1 MTKATLVEVS
11 VGVATE
17 EACRTLCCST
27 PACNHYSYF
36 TSDSAV
42 LSETCVLLS
51 KCTGRRMDLSVRS
64 ATPTC
69 PAGAQATL
77 PAGVRT
83 YRPVEPNPAC
93 SGYHVLDSVTRNV
106 GTRRDAA
113 VVKSACGDYCIDHR
127 GHPTISPDWRGGG
140 WYRYQGEAGTQIPT
154 YPPGYGQCG
163 AYRPGWMEGE
173 HPTVGQGEVS
183 RTVYFQGLR
192 STKEFSTTVKVV
204 NCGQFYVYHL
214 PDTPGPHGNLAYC
227 GV

>member
-1 MTKATLVEVS
+1 M
-11 VGVATE
+11 GVATE

-36 TSDSAV
+36 TMESSP

-51 KCTGRRMDLSVRS
+51 RCTGRRMDLSVRS

-69 PAGAQATL
+69 PGAQATL
-77 PAGVRT
+77 PALAGVRT
-83 YRPVEPNPAC
+83 CRPVHQAC

-106 GTRRDAA
+106 GTRYNTAA
-113 VVKSACGDYCIDHR
+113 VMSACGDVYCIDHT
-127 GHPTISPDWRGGG
+127 GAPMISPDWRGGG

-154 YPPGYGQCG
+154 YPPGDSQCG

-173 HPTVGQGEVS
+173 HPTVGQGKVP
-183 RTVYFQGLR
+183 RTVYFQGYR
-192 STKEFSTTVKVV
+192 NTKEFSTTVKVV

-214 PDTPGPHGNLAYC
+214 TDTDGGIYC